1 MYATSSGEG
10 CYIGSMKRT
19 PTAEEREREAK
30 KLRLLEELEDTWLP
44 YLTPKDDEFY
54 QQWQL
59 KYPKLILR
67 EAASVPEELHKEV
80 QEAFLTLHKHG
91 CLFRD
96 LVRIQGKDLLTPVS
110 RILIG
115 NPGCTYKY
123 LNTRLFTVP
132 WPVKGSDAKY
142 HEAEVAAACQTFLK
156 LNDYLQVET
165 IQALEELAAKE
176 KANIDAVPVCIGPDF
191 PRVGMGSSFDGQ
203 DEIDMKNRAAYNVT
217 LLNFMD
223 PAKMPY
229 LKEEPYFGMGKMAV
243 SWHHDENLVDRSAVA
258 VYSYSCEGPDEES
271 EDDPQLEGRDPDIW
285 HVGFKISWDIET
297 PGLAIPLH
305 QGDCYFMLDDLN
317 ATHQHCVLAGL
328 PPRFSSTHR
337 VAECST
343 GTLDYILQRCQS
355 ALQNIRDEA
364 DYGEVSLKSLEP
376 VVLKHGEEIH
386 NEVEFEWLRQ
396 FWFQGNRYKRCT
408 DWWCQPM
415 TQLEELWKKM
425 EGLTNAVLREVRR
438 EGTPVE
444 QRNEILTAI
453 LTTLTA
459 RQNLRR
465 EWHARSEATSSNAC
479 NAQEHR
485 HSPHWQQRHGLVT
498 WSNGEWWGQWRTVLQ
513 RQSPLCSALDVA
525 IRECW
530 SRVAVSSGASPELP
544 ELYPRI
550 RSQNAGRIG
559 KRMILRCLCRLISQI
574 SFPNSGVCFWKP
586 NPRERAQVL
595 GGGTKAVSDFSPPT
609 LSWA

>member
-1 MYATSSGEG
+1 MVVPAALMENGAGREQDAERTTSRRRGPGRRIYAARSGEG
-10 CYIGSMKRT
+10 GCSGSMKRT

-67 EAASVPEELHKEV
+67 EAGSVPEDLHKEV

-91 CLFRD
+91 CFFRD

-132 WPVKGSDAKY
+132 WPVKGASTKY
-142 HEAEVAAACQTFLK
+142 DEAGIAAACQTFLK
-156 LNDYLQVET
+156 LNDYLQIET
-165 IQALEELAAKE
+165 IQALEELACKE
-176 KANIDAVPVCIGPDF
+176 KSNIDAVPVCIGPDF
-191 PRVGMGSSFDGQ
+191 PRVGMGSFDGQ
-203 DEIDMKNRAAYNVT
+203 DELDIKNRAAYNVT

-223 PAKMPY
+223 PQKMPY

-243 SWHHDENLVDRSAVA
+243 SWHHDENLVERSAVA
-258 VYSYSCEGPDEES
+258 VYSYSCE
-271 EDDPQLEGRDPDIW
+271 
-285 HVGFKISWDIET
+285 
-297 PGLAIPLH
+297 
-305 QGDCYFMLDDLN
+305 DDLN

-343 GTLDYILQRCQS
+343 GTLDYILQRCQL
-355 ALQNIRDEA
+355 ALQNVRDEA
-364 DYGEVSLKSLEP
+364 DNGDVSLKSFEP
-376 VVLKHGEEIH
+376 VVLKQGEEIH

-396 FWFQGNRYKRCT
+396 YWFQGNRYRKCT

-415 TQLEELWKKM
+415 TQLEGLWKKM
-425 EGLTNAVLREVRR
+425 EGVTNAVLHEVRR
-438 EGTPVE
+438 EGVPVE

-453 LTTLTA
+453 LALLTT

-465 EWHARSEATSSNAC
+465 EWHARCQSRIARTLPVDQKPECRPYWEKDDPSMPLPFDLTDIVSELRGAPTPPPAAKGVEGGVSARETRRRVPAPPPSEIKSTMNWIRGM
-479 NAQEHR
+479 QKRRMMQIHLFLR
-485 HSPHWQQRHGLVT
+485 RVGTQRLQAYRDRV
-498 WSNGEWWGQWRTVLQ
+498 WGRGSLEN
-513 RQSPLCSALDVA
+513 
-525 IRECW
+525 I
-530 SRVAVSSGASPELP
+530 
-544 ELYPRI
+544 
-550 RSQNAGRIG
+550 
-559 KRMILRCLCRLISQI
+559 
-574 SFPNSGVCFWKP
+574 
-586 NPRERAQVL
+586 
-595 GGGTKAVSDFSPPT
+595 
-609 LSWA
+609 

>member
-1 MYATSSGEG
+1 
-10 CYIGSMKRT
+10 MKRT

-67 EAASVPEELHKEV
+67 EASSVSEELHKEV

-132 WPVKGSDAKY
+132 WPVKGSNIKY
-142 HEAEVAAACQTFLK
+142 PEAEIAAACETFLK
-156 LNDYLQVET
+156 LNDYLQIET

-176 KANIDAVPVCIGPDF
+176 KANEDAVPLCMSADF
-191 PRVGMGSSFDGQ
+191 PRVGMGSSYDGQ
-203 DEIDMKNRAAYNVT
+203 DEVDIKSRAAYNVT

-223 PAKMPY
+223 PQKMPY

-258 VYSYSCEGPDEES
+258 VYSYSCEGPEEES
-271 EDDPQLEGRDPDIW
+271 DDDSHFEGRDPDIW

-317 ATHQHCVLAGL
+317 ATHQHCVLAGSQ
-328 PPRFSSTHR
+328 PRFSSTHR
-337 VAECST
+337 VA
-343 GTLDYILQRCQS
+343 
-355 ALQNIRDEA
+355 
-364 DYGEVSLKSLEP
+364 
-376 VVLKHGEEIH
+376 
-386 NEVEFEWLRQ
+386 EVEFEWLRQ
-396 FWFQGNRYKRCT
+396 FWFQGNRYRKCT

-415 TQLEELWKKM
+415 AQLEALWKKM
-425 EGLTNAVLREVRR
+425 EGVTNAVLHEVKR
-438 EGTPVE
+438 EGLPVE

-453 LTTLTA
+453 LASLTA

-465 EWHARSEATSSNAC
+465 EWHARCQSRIARTLPADQKPECRPYWEKDDVSMPLPFDLTDIVSEL
-479 NAQEHR
+479 R
-485 HSPHWQQRHGLVT
+485 
-498 WSNGEWWGQWRTVLQ
+498 GQL
-513 RQSPLCSALDVA
+513 LEA
-525 IRECW
+525 
-530 SRVAVSSGASPELP
+530 
-544 ELYPRI
+544 
-550 RSQNAGRIG
+550 
-559 KRMILRCLCRLISQI
+559 
-574 SFPNSGVCFWKP
+574 KP
-586 NPRERAQVL
+586 
-595 GGGTKAVSDFSPPT
+595 
-609 LSWA
+609 

>member
-1 MYATSSGEG
+1 
-10 CYIGSMKRT
+10 MKRT

-44 YLTPKDDEFY
+44 YLTPKDDEFD

-67 EAASVPEELHKEV
+67 EAGSVPEELHKEV
-80 QEAFLTLHKHG
+80 QEAFFALHKHG

-132 WPVKGSDAKY
+132 WPVKGSNAKY
-142 HEAEVAAACQTFLK
+142 NEAEIAAACQSFLK
-156 LNDYLQVET
+156 LNDYLQTET
-165 IQALEELAAKE
+165 IQALEELAAKD

-191 PRVGMGSSFDGQ
+191 PRLGMGSSFDGQ
-203 DEIDMKNRAAYNVT
+203 DEMDIKNRAAYNVT

-223 PAKMPY
+223 PQKMPY

-243 SWHHDENLVDRSAVA
+243 SWHHDENLVERSAVA
-258 VYSYSCEGPDEES
+258 VYSYSCE
-271 EDDPQLEGRDPDIW
+271 
-285 HVGFKISWDIET
+285 
-297 PGLAIPLH
+297 
-305 QGDCYFMLDDLN
+305 DDLN

-343 GTLDYILQRCQS
+343 GTLDYIVQRCQL
-355 ALQNIRDEA
+355 ALQNIRDET
-364 DYGEVSLKSLEP
+364 DNGDVSLKSLEP
-376 VVLKHGEEIH
+376 AVLKQGEEIH

-396 FWFQGNRYKRCT
+396 FWFQGNRYKKCT

-425 EGLTNAVLREVRR
+425 EAVTNAVLHEVRQ
-438 EGTPVE
+438 EGVPVE

-453 LTTLTA
+453 LASLTT

-465 EWHARSEATSSNAC
+465 EWHARCQCRIARTLPVDQKPECRPYWEKDDPSMPLPFDLTDIISEL
-479 NAQEHR
+479 R
-485 HSPHWQQRHGLVT
+485 GLLL
-498 WSNGEWWGQWRTVLQ
+498 E
-513 RQSPLCSALDVA
+513 A
-525 IRECW
+525 
-530 SRVAVSSGASPELP
+530 
-544 ELYPRI
+544 
-550 RSQNAGRIG
+550 
-559 KRMILRCLCRLISQI
+559 
-574 SFPNSGVCFWKP
+574 KP
-586 NPRERAQVL
+586 
-595 GGGTKAVSDFSPPT
+595 
-609 LSWA
+609 

>member
-1 MYATSSGEG
+1 
-10 CYIGSMKRT
+10 MKRT

-59 KYPKLILR
+59 KYPKLVLR
-67 EAASVPEELHKEV
+67 EASRVPEELHREV
-80 QEAFLTLHKHG
+80 RGAFGALHEHG

-96 LVRIQGKDLLTPVS
+96 LVRIQGKDVLTPVS
-110 RILIG
+110 RLLIG

-132 WPVKGSDAKY
+132 WPVRGCAVNY

-156 LNDYLQVET
+156 LNEYLRAET
-165 IQALEELAAKE
+165 VQTWEELVAKDR
-176 KANIDAVPVCIGPDF
+176 ANIDVVPVCIGPDF
-191 PRVGMGSSFDGQ
+191 PRVGLGSFDGP
-203 DEIDMKNRAAYNVT
+203 DEVDIRNRSAYNVT

-223 PAKMPY
+223 PQKMPY

-258 VYSYSCEGPDEES
+258 VYSYSCEGPEEES

-343 GTLDYILQRCQS
+343 GTLDYILQRCRL
-355 ALQNIRDEA
+355 ALQNVRDGA
-364 DYGEVSLKSLEP
+364 GSGDVSLKSLEP
-376 VVLKHGEEIH
+376 AVLKQGEEIH

-396 FWFQGNRYKRCT
+396 FWFQGNRYSKCT
-408 DWWCQPM
+408 DWWRQPM
-415 TQLEELWKKM
+415 ARLEEMWRRM
-425 EGLTNAVLREVRR
+425 EDATNAVLREVRR
-438 EGTPVE
+438 EGVPTGL
-444 QRNEILTAI
+444 RNETVTAI
-453 LTTLTA
+453 LGPLST
-459 RQNLRR
+459 RQSLRR
-465 EWHARSEATSSNAC
+465 EWHARCQGRTARTLPADQKPECRPYWEQDDPAMPLPFDLTDVVAELRGLLLEAKA
-479 NAQEHR
+479 EK
-485 HSPHWQQRHGLVT
+485 
-498 WSNGEWWGQWRTVLQ
+498 E
-513 RQSPLCSALDVA
+513 
-525 IRECW
+525 RE
-530 SRVAVSSGASPELP
+530 
-544 ELYPRI
+544 
-550 RSQNAGRIG
+550 
-559 KRMILRCLCRLISQI
+559 
-574 SFPNSGVCFWKP
+574 
-586 NPRERAQVL
+586 
-595 GGGTKAVSDFSPPT
+595 T
-609 LSWA
+609 

>member
-1 MYATSSGEG
+1 MQEVGNPGRGNYAARSGEG
-10 CYIGSMKRT
+10 CYSGSMKRS

-67 EAASVPEELHKEV
+67 EASSVPEELHKEV
-80 QEAFLTLHKHG
+80 QEAFLTMHKHG

-110 RILIG
+110 RILVG

-132 WPVKGSDAKY
+132 WPVKGSNIKY
-142 HEAEVAAACQTFLK
+142 IEAEIAAACQTFLK
-156 LNDYLQVET
+156 LNDYMQIET
-165 IQALEELAAKE
+165 IQALEDLASKDKSGSDVA
-176 KANIDAVPVCIGPDF
+176 PVCMAPDF
-191 PRVGMGSSFDGQ
+191 PRVGMGSAFDEQ
-203 DEIDMKNRAAYNVT
+203 DEMDIKNRAAYNVT

-223 PAKMPY
+223 PQKMPY

-271 EDDPQLEGRDPDIW
+271 EDDPHLEGRDPDTW

-317 ATHQHCVLAGL
+317 ATHQHCVLAGSQ
-328 PPRFSSTHR
+328 PRFSSTHR

-343 GTLDYILQRCQS
+343 GTLDYILQRCQL
-355 ALQNIRDEA
+355 ALQNVRDDMDDGA
-364 DYGEVSLKSLEP
+364 VLLKSLEP
-376 VVLKHGEEIH
+376 AVLKQGEEIH

-396 FWFQGNRYKRCT
+396 FWFQGNRYKKCT

-415 TQLEELWKKM
+415 AQLEEMWKKM
-425 EGLTNAVLREVRR
+425 EGVTNAVLHEIRR
-438 EGTPVE
+438 EGLPAE
-444 QRNEILTAI
+444 QRSEILMAI
-453 LTTLTA
+453 LASLTS

-465 EWHARSEATSSNAC
+465 EWHARCQSRIARTLPVDQKPECRPYWEKVDPSMPLPFDLTDIVSE
-479 NAQEHR
+479 
-485 HSPHWQQRHGLVT
+485 LK
-498 WSNGEWWGQWRTVLQ
+498 GQL
-513 RQSPLCSALDVA
+513 
-525 IRECW
+525 
-530 SRVAVSSGASPELP
+530 
-544 ELYPRI
+544 
-550 RSQNAGRIG
+550 
-559 KRMILRCLCRLISQI
+559 
-574 SFPNSGVCFWKP
+574 
-586 NPRERAQVL
+586 
-595 GGGTKAVSDFSPPT
+595 
-609 LSWA
+609 

>member
-1 MYATSSGEG
+1 
-10 CYIGSMKRT
+10 MKRT

-67 EAASVPEELHKEV
+67 EAGSVPEGLHKEV
-80 QEAFLTLHKHG
+80 QEAFLALHKHG

-110 RILIG
+110 RLLIG

-142 HEAEVAAACQTFLK
+142 NEAEIGAACQTFLK
-156 LNDYLQVET
+156 LNDYLQIET

-176 KANIDAVPVCIGPDF
+176 KANIDTVPVCIGPDF
-191 PRVGMGSSFDGQ
+191 PRVGMGSSFDGH
-203 DEIDMKNRAAYNVT
+203 DEVDRKSRAAYNLT

-223 PAKMPY
+223 PQKMPY

-258 VYSYSCEGPDEES
+258 VYNYSCE
-271 EDDPQLEGRDPDIW
+271 
-285 HVGFKISWDIET
+285 
-297 PGLAIPLH
+297 
-305 QGDCYFMLDDLN
+305 DDLN

-343 GTLDYILQRCQS
+343 GTLDYILQRCQL
-355 ALQNIRDEA
+355 ALQNVRDEA
-364 DYGEVSLKSLEP
+364 DSGEVSLKSLEP
-376 VVLKHGEEIH
+376 AVLKQGEEIH

-396 FWFQGNRYKRCT
+396 FWFQGNRYKKCT

-425 EGLTNAVLREVRR
+425 EGATHAVLREVRR
-438 EGTPVE
+438 EGAPVE
-444 QRNEILTAI
+444 QSSDILTAI
-453 LTTLTA
+453 LAVLTT

-465 EWHARSEATSSNAC
+465 EWHARCQSRIARTLPVDQKPECRPYWEKDDPSMPLPFDLTDTVAELRGLLLEA
-479 NAQEHR
+479 
-485 HSPHWQQRHGLVT
+485 
-498 WSNGEWWGQWRTVLQ
+498 
-513 RQSPLCSALDVA
+513 
-525 IRECW
+525 
-530 SRVAVSSGASPELP
+530 
-544 ELYPRI
+544 
-550 RSQNAGRIG
+550 
-559 KRMILRCLCRLISQI
+559 
-574 SFPNSGVCFWKP
+574 KP
-586 NPRERAQVL
+586 
-595 GGGTKAVSDFSPPT
+595 
-609 LSWA
+609 

>member
-1 MYATSSGEG
+1 MVVLVDLTENGAGREQDAERTTSRRRGPGRGIYAASSGEDG
-10 CYIGSMKRT
+10 CSGSMKRT

-67 EAASVPEELHKEV
+67 EAGSVPEELHKEV

-91 CLFRD
+91 CFFRD

-115 NPGCTYKY
+115 NPGYTYKY

-132 WPVKGSDAKY
+132 WPVKGTSPKY
-142 HEAEVAAACQTFLK
+142 DELGIGAACQTFLK
-156 LNDYLQVET
+156 LNDYLQTET
-165 IQALEELAAKE
+165 VQALEELACKE

-191 PRVGMGSSFDGQ
+191 PRVGMGSFDGQ
-203 DEIDMKNRAAYNVT
+203 DELDMKNRAAYNVT

-223 PAKMPY
+223 PQKMPY

-243 SWHHDENLVDRSAVA
+243 SWHHDENLVERSAVA
-258 VYSYSCEGPDEES
+258 VYSYSCEEGPEEES
-271 EDDPQLEGRDPDIW
+271 EEDPQLEGRDPDIW

-337 VAECST
+337 VAECSA
-343 GTLDYILQRCQS
+343 GTLDYILQRCQL
-355 ALQNIRDEA
+355 ALQNVRIEA
-364 DYGEVSLKSLEP
+364 DSGDVSLKSFEP
-376 VVLKHGEEIH
+376 AVLKQGEEIH

-396 FWFQGNRYKRCT
+396 YWFQGNRYRKCT

-415 TQLEELWKKM
+415 AQLEELWKKM
-425 EGLTNAVLREVRR
+425 EGVTNAVLHEVRR
-438 EGTPVE
+438 EGVPVE

-453 LTTLTA
+453 LASLTT

-465 EWHARSEATSSNAC
+465 EWHARC
-479 NAQEHR
+479 Q
-485 HSPHWQQRHGLVT
+485 
-498 WSNGEWWGQWRTVLQ
+498 
-513 RQSPLCSALDVA
+513 
-525 IRECW
+525 
-530 SRVAVSSGASPELP
+530 
-544 ELYPRI
+544 
-550 RSQNAGRIG
+550 
-559 KRMILRCLCRLISQI
+559 SQI
-574 SFPNSGVCFWKP
+574 ARTLPVDQKP
-586 NPRERAQVL
+586 ECRPYWEKDDPSMPL
-595 GGGTKAVSDFSPPT
+595 PFDLTDIVSELRGLLLEGKP
-609 LSWA
+609 

>member
-1 MYATSSGEG
+1 MPKNIQQEKQKKERSLLFTNSLSK
-10 CYIGSMKRT
+10 C
-19 PTAEEREREAK
+19 PQQTA

-67 EAASVPEELHKEV
+67 EAGSVSEELHKEV

-132 WPVKGSDAKY
+132 WPVKGSTVNY
-142 HEAEVAAACQTFLK
+142 SEAEIGAACQTFLK
-156 LNDYLQVET
+156 LNDYLQIET
-165 IQALEELAAKE
+165 IQALEELAVREKE
-176 KANIDAVPVCIGPDF
+176 NEDAVPVCMAEF
-191 PRVGMGSSFDGQ
+191 PRVGMGSSYDGQ
-203 DEIDMKNRAAYNVT
+203 DEVDMKSRAAYNVT

-223 PAKMPY
+223 PQKMPY

-258 VYSYSCEGPDEES
+258 VYNYSCEGSDEES
-271 EDDPQLEGRDPDIW
+271 DDDSNLEGRDPDVW

-317 ATHQHCVLAGL
+317 ATHQHCVLAGSQ
-328 PPRFSSTHR
+328 PRFSSTHR
-337 VAECST
+337 VAECSM
-343 GTLDYILQRCQS
+343 GTLDYILQRCQL
-355 ALQNIRDEA
+355 ALQNVCDDVDGTA
-364 DYGEVSLKSLEP
+364 VTLKSFEP
-376 VVLKHGEEIH
+376 AVLKQGEEIH
-386 NEVEFEWLRQ
+386 NE
-396 FWFQGNRYKRCT
+396 
-408 DWWCQPM
+408 
-415 TQLEELWKKM
+415 
-425 EGLTNAVLREVRR
+425 TNAVLHEVKR
-438 EGTPVE
+438 EGLPVE

-453 LTTLTA
+453 LAPLTT

-465 EWHARSEATSSNAC
+465 EWHARCQCRIARTLPVDQKPDCRPYWEKDDPSMPLPFDLTDLVSEL
-479 NAQEHR
+479 R
-485 HSPHWQQRHGLVT
+485 GLLL
-498 WSNGEWWGQWRTVLQ
+498 E
-513 RQSPLCSALDVA
+513 A
-525 IRECW
+525 
-530 SRVAVSSGASPELP
+530 
-544 ELYPRI
+544 
-550 RSQNAGRIG
+550 
-559 KRMILRCLCRLISQI
+559 
-574 SFPNSGVCFWKP
+574 KP
-586 NPRERAQVL
+586 
-595 GGGTKAVSDFSPPT
+595 
-609 LSWA
+609 

>member
-1 MYATSSGEG
+1 
-10 CYIGSMKRT
+10 MKRT

-59 KYPKLILR
+59 KYPKLVLR
-67 EAASVPEELHKEV
+67 EAASVPELLHKEV
-80 QEAFLTLHKHG
+80 QQAFLTLHEHG

-142 HEAEVAAACQTFLK
+142 NEAEIAAACQTFLK
-156 LNDYLQVET
+156 LNSYLQVET

-191 PRVGMGSSFDGQ
+191 PRVGMGSSFDGH

-223 PAKMPY
+223 PQKMPY

-258 VYSYSCEGPDEES
+258 VYSYSCEGPEEES

-343 GTLDYILQRCQS
+343 GTLEYISQRCQV
-355 ALQNIRDEA
+355 ALQNVRDEA
-364 DYGEVSLKSLEP
+364 DNGEISLKSLES
-376 VVLKHGEEIH
+376 VVLKQGEEIH

-396 FWFQGNRYKRCT
+396 FWFQGSRHKKCT
-408 DWWCQPM
+408 DWWYQPM
-415 TQLEELWKKM
+415 SQLEEMWRKM
-425 EGLTNAVLREVRR
+425 EWLTSAVLREVRR
-438 EGTPVE
+438 EGVPME
-444 QRNEILTAI
+444 QKNEMLTSILAAI
-453 LTTLTA
+453 TT

-465 EWHARSEATSSNAC
+465 EWHARF
-479 NAQEHR
+479 
-485 HSPHWQQRHGLVT
+485 
-498 WSNGEWWGQWRTVLQ
+498 LQ
-513 RQSPLCSALDVA
+513 RCFRAPSVYILRICKSSPKC
-525 IRECW
+525 
-530 SRVAVSSGASPELP
+530 ASLELP
-544 ELYPRI
+544 ELCPLI

-559 KRMILRCLCRLISQI
+559 KRVILRCLCHLTSQR
-574 SFPNSGVCFWKP
+574 SFLNSEVCFWKP
-586 NPRERAQVL
+586 GPRDRAQFSD
-595 GGGTKAVSDFSPPT
+595 GGGKAIFNSSSPT

>member
-1 MYATSSGEG
+1 
-10 CYIGSMKRT
+10 MKRT

-67 EAASVPEELHKEV
+67 EASSVSEELHKEV

-132 WPVKGSDAKY
+132 WPVKGSNIK
-142 HEAEVAAACQTFLK
+142 HTEAEIAAACETFLK
-156 LNDYLQVET
+156 LNDYLQIET

-176 KANIDAVPVCIGPDF
+176 KANEDAVPLCMSADF
-191 PRVGMGSSFDGQ
+191 PRVGMGSSYNGQ
-203 DEIDMKNRAAYNVT
+203 DEVDIKSRAAYNVT

-223 PAKMPY
+223 PQKMPY

-258 VYSYSCEGPDEES
+258 VYSYSCEGPEEES
-271 EDDPQLEGRDPDIW
+271 EDDSHLEGRDPDIW

-317 ATHQHCVLAGL
+317 ATHQHCVLAGSQ
-328 PPRFSSTHR
+328 PRFSSTHR

-343 GTLDYILQRCQS
+343 GTLDYILQRCQL
-355 ALQNIRDEA
+355 ALQNVCD
-364 DYGEVSLKSLEP
+364 DVDNDDVSLKSFEP
-376 VVLKHGEEIH
+376 AVLKQGEEIH

-396 FWFQGNRYKRCT
+396 FWFQGNRYRKCT

-415 TQLEELWKKM
+415 AQLEALWKKM
-425 EGLTNAVLREVRR
+425 EGVTNAVLHEVKR
-438 EGTPVE
+438 EGLPME

-453 LTTLTA
+453 LASLTA

-465 EWHARSEATSSNAC
+465 EWHARKMDQFTDSSRENG
-479 NAQEHR
+479 
-485 HSPHWQQRHGLVT
+485 SPISSLAAW
-498 WSNGEWWGQWRTVLQ
+498 NITV
-513 RQSPLCSALDVA
+513 
-525 IRECW
+525 
-530 SRVAVSSGASPELP
+530 
-544 ELYPRI
+544 
-550 RSQNAGRIG
+550 
-559 KRMILRCLCRLISQI
+559 
-574 SFPNSGVCFWKP
+574 
-586 NPRERAQVL
+586 
-595 GGGTKAVSDFSPPT
+595 
-609 LSWA
+609 

>member
-1 MYATSSGEG
+1 
-10 CYIGSMKRT
+10 MKRT

-67 EAASVPEELHKEV
+67 EAGSVPEGLHKEV
-80 QEAFLTLHKHG
+80 QEAFLALHKHG

-110 RILIG
+110 RLLIG

-142 HEAEVAAACQTFLK
+142 NEAEIGAACQTFLK
-156 LNDYLQVET
+156 LNDYLQIET

-176 KANIDAVPVCIGPDF
+176 KANIDTVP
-191 PRVGMGSSFDGQ
+191 
-203 DEIDMKNRAAYNVT
+203 
-217 LLNFMD
+217 
-223 PAKMPY
+223 KMPY

-258 VYSYSCEGPDEES
+258 VYNYSCEGPEEES
-271 EDDPQLEGRDPDIW
+271 EDDPQLEGRDPDVW

-343 GTLDYILQRCQS
+343 GTLDYILQRCQL
-355 ALQNIRDEA
+355 ALQNVRDEA
-364 DYGEVSLKSLEP
+364 DSGEVSLKSLEP
-376 VVLKHGEEIH
+376 AVLKQGEEIH

-396 FWFQGNRYKRCT
+396 FWFQGNRYKKCT

-425 EGLTNAVLREVRR
+425 EGANHAVLREVRR
-438 EGTPVE
+438 EGAPVE
-444 QRNEILTAI
+444 QSSDILTAI
-453 LTTLTA
+453 LAVLTT

-465 EWHARSEATSSNAC
+465 EWHARCQSRIARTLPVDQKPECRPYWEKDDPSMPLPFDLTDTVAELRGLLLEA
-479 NAQEHR
+479 
-485 HSPHWQQRHGLVT
+485 
-498 WSNGEWWGQWRTVLQ
+498 
-513 RQSPLCSALDVA
+513 
-525 IRECW
+525 
-530 SRVAVSSGASPELP
+530 
-544 ELYPRI
+544 
-550 RSQNAGRIG
+550 
-559 KRMILRCLCRLISQI
+559 
-574 SFPNSGVCFWKP
+574 KP
-586 NPRERAQVL
+586 
-595 GGGTKAVSDFSPPT
+595 
-609 LSWA
+609 

>member
-1 MYATSSGEG
+1 
-10 CYIGSMKRT
+10 MKRT
-19 PTAEEREREAK
+19 QTAEEREREAK

-59 KYPKLILR
+59 KYPKLVLR
-67 EAASVPEELHKEV
+67 EAGSVPEGLHKEV
-80 QEAFLTLHKHG
+80 QAAFLALHKHG
-91 CLFRD
+91 VLFRD
-96 LVRIQGKDLLTPVS
+96 LVRVQGKDVLTPVS

-123 LNTRLFTVP
+123 LNTRLFAVP
-132 WPVKGSDAKY
+132 WPMKGSNTRY
-142 HEAEVAAACQTFLK
+142 SEAEIAAACQTFLK

-165 IQALEELAAKE
+165 IQAWEELVAKD
-176 KANIDAVPVCIGPDF
+176 KASIDAVPLCIGPDF
-191 PRVGMGSSFDGQ
+191 PRVGMGSFDGQ
-203 DEIDMKNRAAYNVT
+203 DEVDIKNRSAYNVT

-223 PAKMPY
+223 PQKMPY

-243 SWHHDENLVDRSAVA
+243 SWHHDENLVERSAVA
-258 VYSYSCEGPDEES
+258 VYSYSFEGPEE
-271 EDDPQLEGRDPDIW
+271 ENEEDPQLEGRDPDVW

-343 GTLDYILQRCQS
+343 GTLDYILQRCQV
-355 ALQNIRDEA
+355 ALQNVREEA
-364 DYGEVSLKSLEP
+364 DSGDVSLKSLEP
-376 VVLKHGEEIH
+376 AVLKQGEEIH

-396 FWFQGNRYKRCT
+396 FWFQGSRYRKCT

-425 EGLTNAVLREVRR
+425 ESATNAVLREVRR
-438 EGTPVE
+438 EGVPVE
-444 QRNEILTAI
+444 QRNETLTAI
-453 LTTLTA
+453 LASLTT

-465 EWHARSEATSSNAC
+465 EWYARCQSRIARTLPADQKPECRPYWEKDDPSMPLPFDLTDIVSEL
-479 NAQEHR
+479 R
-485 HSPHWQQRHGLVT
+485 GLLL
-498 WSNGEWWGQWRTVLQ
+498 E
-513 RQSPLCSALDVA
+513 A
-525 IRECW
+525 
-530 SRVAVSSGASPELP
+530 
-544 ELYPRI
+544 
-550 RSQNAGRIG
+550 
-559 KRMILRCLCRLISQI
+559 
-574 SFPNSGVCFWKP
+574 
-586 NPRERAQVL
+586 
-595 GGGTKAVSDFSPPT
+595 KA
-609 LSWA
+609 

>member
-1 MYATSSGEG
+1 
-10 CYIGSMKRT
+10 MKRT
-19 PTAEEREREAK
+19 QTAEEREREAK

-67 EAASVPEELHKEV
+67 EAASVLEELHKEV
-80 QEAFLTLHKHG
+80 PEAFFTLHKHG

-115 NPGCTYKY
+115 NPGYTYKY

-132 WPVKGSDAKY
+132 WPVKGSNINY
-142 HEAEVAAACQTFLK
+142 TEAEIAAACQTFLK

-165 IQALEELAAKE
+165 IQALEELAVKE
-176 KANIDAVPVCIGPDF
+176 KANEDDVPICMAEF
-191 PRVGMGSSFDGQ
+191 PRAGVGSSYD
-203 DEIDMKNRAAYNVT
+203 DVVDIKSRAAYNVT

-223 PAKMPY
+223 PQKMPY

-258 VYSYSCEGPDEES
+258 VYSYSCEDSEEES
-271 EDDPQLEGRDPDIW
+271 EDESNLEGRDPDTW

-317 ATHQHCVLAGL
+317 ATHQHCVLAGSQ
-328 PPRFSSTHR
+328 PRFSSTHR

-343 GTLDYILQRCQS
+343 GTLDYILQRCQL
-355 ALQNIRDEA
+355 ALQNVCD
-364 DYGEVSLKSLEP
+364 DVDNGDVSLKSFEP
-376 VVLKHGEEIH
+376 AVLKQGEEIH

-396 FWFQGNRYKRCT
+396 FWFQGNRYRKCT
-408 DWWCQPM
+408 DWWCEPM
-415 TQLEELWKKM
+415 EQLEGLWKKM
-425 EGLTNAVLREVRR
+425 EGVTNAVVHEVKR
-438 EGTPVE
+438 EGLPVE

-453 LTTLTA
+453 LASLTT

-465 EWHARSEATSSNAC
+465 EWHASSSAKDN
-479 NAQEHR
+479 NLTLSDLRE
-485 HSPHWQQRHGLVT
+485 WMT
-498 WSNGEWWGQWRTVLQ
+498 WS
-513 RQSPLCSALDVA
+513 P
-525 IRECW
+525 
-530 SRVAVSSGASPELP
+530 
-544 ELYPRI
+544 
-550 RSQNAGRIG
+550 
-559 KRMILRCLCRLISQI
+559 
-574 SFPNSGVCFWKP
+574 
-586 NPRERAQVL
+586 
-595 GGGTKAVSDFSPPT
+595 
-609 LSWA
+609 